1 MVGSQEAARYRHHA
15 EELRRK
21 AELMSDA
28 ETSGQYLRLAEAYEA
43 LAGNEAKIASNSE
56 TK

>member
-1 MVGSQEAARYRHHA
+1 MVGSQEAARYRRHA

-28 ETSGQYLRLAEAYEA
+28 ETSGQYIRVAEAYEA
-43 LAGNEAKIASNSE
+43 LADNEAKIASNSE
-56 TK
+56 TM

>member
-1 MVGSQEAARYRHHA
+1 MVGSQDAVRYRHHA

-28 ETSGQYLRLAEAYEA
+28 DISGQYLRMAEAYEA
-43 LAGNEAKIASNSE
+43 LADNEAKIASNSE
-56 TK
+56 AK

>member
-1 MVGSQEAARYRHHA
+1 VRYRHHA

-28 ETSGQYLRLAEAYEA
+28 EPILGSA
-43 LAGNEAKIASNSE
+43 LAPASNPE
-56 TK
+56 

>member
-1 MVGSQEAARYRHHA
+1 MNGSQEAARYRRHA

-21 AELMSDA
+21 AELMADA
-28 ETSGQYLRLAEAYEA
+28 ETSGQYLLMAEAYEA
-43 LAGNEAKIASNSE
+43 LADNEAKIASSSE

>member
-1 MVGSQEAARYRHHA
+1 MGSQEAARFRRHA

-28 ETSGQYLRLAEAYEA
+28 ETSGQYLRVAEAYEA
-43 LAGNEAKIASNSE
+43 LADNEAKIASNSE
-56 TK
+56 DK

>member
-1 MVGSQEAARYRHHA
+1 MRQEAARYRHHA

-28 ETSGQYLRLAEAYEA
+28 ETSGQYIRMAEAYEA
-43 LAGNEAKIASNSE
+43 LANKEEKIAGDSE
-56 TK
+56 IK